1 MSIPNDTYCMEC
13 NLKRNLAL
21 ARSLGTQEQAV
32 AFGKKLM
39 EQIIAMPAD
48 APSPMLG
55 PQLADLLLE
64 HYGLP
69 LDRFRQEKEQS
80 NRFVVER
87 LDTIREK
94 VNAASDSL
102 LAGLQFAILGNYLD
116 FSALQGK
123 VSFSDLETMLDKA
136 LEMELDTTVYR
147 EFCRDLETAKSLLYL
162 TDNAGEIGFD
172 RIFAEK
178 IAEKYPQ
185 VAITFCVRGEI
196 AVNDA
201 TRQDAAAVGI
211 PFPVI
216 DNGKGNR
223 VAGTVPELMGPES
236 RQALEQADVILSKG
250 MGNCETL
257 YGSGYPIYYAFL
269 VKCQKFVSLFGKPL
283 MTPMW
288 VREPG
293 RGQ

>member
-55 PQLADLLLE
+55 PGLADLLME

-69 LDRFRQEKEQS
+69 LDRFREEKEQS

-87 LDTIREK
+87 LDTIWEK
-94 VNAASDSL
+94 VNAAPDPL

-123 VSFSDLETMLDKA
+123 VSFAELETMLDKA
-136 LEMELDTTVYR
+136 LEMELDATVYR
-147 EFCRDLETAKSLLYL
+147 EFCRDLEMANNLLYL

-172 RIFAEK
+172 RVFAEK
-178 IAEKYPQ
+178 IQETYPNLT
-185 VAITFCVRGEI
+185 ITFCVRGEI

-236 RQALEQADVILSKG
+236 RRALETADVILSKG

-269 VKCQKFVSLFGKPL
+269 VKCQKFVNLFEKPL

-293 RGQ
+293 WKK